1 MGKYIW
7 KAESDDGA
15 FEDNSRQQFDTKK
28 EAYDD
33 MRNAVFEKMKWNTEF
48 DEDFFDCDSIGYQ
61 VHFSQDKIVHESYSG
76 VYTYTIVET

>member
-33 MRNAVFEKMKWNTEF
+33 MRNAVFEKMKWNTVLN
-48 DEDFFDCDSIGYQ
+48 
-61 VHFSQDKIVHESYSG
+61 VHFL
-76 VYTYTIVET
+76 